1 MKWKTKHWFFERIK
15 LQNLQAVQSGGGGG
29 KDTQHEKERGYTT
42 ESIIIR

>member
-15 LQNLQAVQSGGGGG
+15 LQNLQAVQSGGGE